1 MQRNGFWKDNRFA
14 KAGAYFG
21 EWIDIDD
28 IFVFAVVE
36 KSLYGCNFALGAL
49 WLVFGMKP
57 AYIVFEEISR
67 ESDK

>member
-14 KAGAYFG
+14 EAGAYFG

-49 WLVFGMKP
+49 VIFDI
-57 AYIVFEEISR
+57 YEISR